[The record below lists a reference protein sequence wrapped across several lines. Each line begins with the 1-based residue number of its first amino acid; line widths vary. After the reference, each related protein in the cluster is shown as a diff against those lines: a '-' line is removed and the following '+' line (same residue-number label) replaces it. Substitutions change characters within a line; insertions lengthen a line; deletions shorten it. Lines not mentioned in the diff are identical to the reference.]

1 MSRVLDHLSRLFVE
15 PQAVASEPEN
25 SEVQWLPP
33 GSPASTAGN
42 RRAAQRIG
50 VVCVAREARVA
61 GGAAALALA
70 HSSGASCVTVLDW
83 IGAGAPGGRDR
94 PASPASR
101 RCAAQLRDQGHVV
114 TSAGRVVRVGLP
126 ETEEEA
132 AAAARAVLA
141 RTDGPGVVVVAAA
154 RGPATERLLTD
165 LDLILLVVRPG
176 ADADLTSIALA
187 ALRALAPSQVVELPN
202 SPAACALARS
212 GSALVAPLRAPL
224 VVALGSGK

>member
-25 SEVQWLPP
+25 REVQWLPP
-33 GSPASTAGN
+33 GSPAPTAGN

-83 IGAGAPGGRDR
+83 IGAGTPGGRDR

-126 ETEEEA
+126 ESEEEA

-141 RTDGPGVVVVAAA
+141 RTDGPGVLVVAAA

-165 LDLILLVVRPG
+165 LDLLLLVVRPG
-176 ADADLTSIALA
+176 ADADLTSVALA
-187 ALRALAPSQVVELPN
+187 ALKALAPSQVVELPN

-224 VVALGSGK
+224 VVALGSGQ